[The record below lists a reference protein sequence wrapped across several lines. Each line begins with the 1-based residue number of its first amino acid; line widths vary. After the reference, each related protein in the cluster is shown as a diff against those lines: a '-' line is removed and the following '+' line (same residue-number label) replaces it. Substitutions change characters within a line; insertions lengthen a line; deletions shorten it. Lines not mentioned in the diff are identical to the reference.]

1 MINNETQINVAI
13 SGVAMQVTLFKDYTS
28 RLTDAA
34 RNRVA
39 LAFDS
44 NQDLLDE
51 NMLYLVELIKT
62 LRPKSIPFLIGQ
74 PFDFN
79 QLDRVQ
85 AHGVLPD
92 AIDYKFRSAVAVSTD
107 LTHYVAIY
115 TSNLTYKSMLC
126 SLSTAGATLIA
137 KQDCGRLSTIC
148 QAGDESNNSSVLVV
162 KNSDSKWMKCL
173 DLRRLTLVRERES
186 AAVDFLVGNKTLI
199 FTALECL
206 QKGQVYAE
214 VVVKRLDTLEGV
226 CTIRLAHLEFRVKHL
241 LATDERLFVMST
253 HRSFFIVELTDCHNV
268 GGKELV
274 VRTCDMYNCSYYIS
288 DHVFAYEGFV
298 FLWNTNNLIW
308 FDDRQGKRRVKSRKL
323 KVRNAPQGASI
334 AIKRSGSRLLFSH
347 TTSQTI
353 FIKR

>member
-1 MINNETQINVAI
+1 MKDNERQLNVAI
-13 SGVAMQVTLFKDYTS
+13 SGVSMQVAIFKEHTS

-34 RNRVA
+34 RKRVA

-51 NMLYLVELIKT
+51 NKLSLGELINT
-62 LRPKSIPFLIGQ
+62 VRPTPISLSIGQ

-79 QLDRVQ
+79 QLERVQ
-85 AHGVLPD
+85 AHAVLPD
-92 AIDYKFRSAVAVSTD
+92 AVDYKFRSAVAVSTD
-107 LTHYVAIY
+107 RTHYVAIY
-115 TSNLTYKSMLC
+115 TSTYRSMLC
-126 SLSTAGATLIA
+126 SLATASATLIA
-137 KQDCGRLSTIC
+137 KQDCSGLSKMC
-148 QAGDESNNSSVLVV
+148 QAGDESTNSSVLVV
-162 KNSDSKWMKCL
+162 KNSYSKRMKCL

-186 AAVDFLVGNKTLI
+186 PPVDFLAGNKTLI
-199 FTALECL
+199 FTAIERL

-214 VVVKRLDTLEGV
+214 VVVKRVDTLENV
-226 CTIRLAHLEFRVKHL
+226 RTIRLEHLEFRVKHL